1 MNSRRSVFVVF
12 CVVSFSLM
20 VACGGIRIAPG
31 SDEES
36 GSFNFSDANEDQ
48 LLASISSALPPSLA
62 SEESHDYILW
72 AEDVVEVLV
81 WKNADLS
88 RVVSIRPDGKIAL
101 PLIGDVEA
109 AGLTPSELASSIK
122 GSLKRFKKSPEVSVI
137 VKEINSLSVFV
148 VGEVAKPGKLQLRSE
163 TTFLQ
168 AITLVGGFTEFAE
181 VEKIVLLRRENGEEK
196 RFIIDYNKIVSGKSQ
211 GSNAILKRGDTI
223 LVP

>member
-1 MNSRRSVFVVF
+1 MDRGRSTLVVF
-12 CVVSFSLM
+12 CVVSFSLL
-20 VACGGIRIAPG
+20 VACGGISIVPG
-31 SDEES
+31 PDEATE
-36 GSFNFSDANEDQ
+36 SFNFSASNEDQ
-48 LLASISSALPPSLA
+48 LLASISPSLPPSLA
-62 SEESHDYILW
+62 GEESEDYILW

-101 PLIGDVEA
+101 PLVGDIEA
-109 AGLTPSELASSIK
+109 AGLTPSELASFIK

-181 VEKIVLLRRENGEEK
+181 VEKIVLLRRENGDEK
-196 RFIIDYNKIVSGKSQ
+196 RFIIDYNKIV
-211 GSNAILKRGDTI
+211 
-223 LVP
+223 